1 MKKIFS
7 LLLMLCILLG
17 LFAGCAEKQDNKP
30 QVAEEIE
37 LTPEEYITK

>member
-1 MKKIFS
+1 MLILF
-7 LLLMLCILLG
+7 LLLS
-17 LFAGCAEKQDNKP
+17 LFAGCSEKQDNKP